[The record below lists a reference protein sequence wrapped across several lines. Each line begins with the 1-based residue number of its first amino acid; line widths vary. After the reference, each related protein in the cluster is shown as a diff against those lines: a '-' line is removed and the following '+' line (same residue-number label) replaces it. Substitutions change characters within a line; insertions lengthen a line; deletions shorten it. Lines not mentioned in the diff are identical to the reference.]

1 MVKGESPA
9 ARWKILCSGQGL
21 NTCLS
26 LEFCYLSQYCT
37 LVFIHSVGDE
47 AMMSI
52 DTYMNTIEMA
62 MLPFLSMGMG
72 RSSKKCRNLCSILS
86 SFWGGL
92 DTMLPVPRRMP
103 YSEQWGQGQS
113 PPFLLKHGAATDAT
127 VMELEG
133 ERAWGDVSL
142 QPHEEQSSWRSPSCP
157 TSAFTWA
164 SAAVAQLQMEVCR
177 TYEGSG
183 CALKLVILS

>member
-62 MLPFLSMGMG
+62 MLPFLSMGRG
-72 RSSKKCRNLCSILS
+72 VLPRSAEICVLYCPLSEEVWTQCSLFPGGCPTQS
-86 SFWGGL
+86 SEGKASL
-92 DTMLPVPRRMP
+92 QL
-103 YSEQWGQGQS
+103 
-113 PPFLLKHGAATDAT
+113 FLLKHCAATDAT

-133 ERAWGDVSL
+133 ERAWGDVNL